1 MADQGAIESGFFSWS
16 MVLGKILFMNNIRKR
31 HAIVVDCYYMCKGD
45 GESMDHLLHCEV
57 ACTLWSAFFSCFGLS
72 RVMSRRVANLYACW
86 WMGGSSQNAVVWKMV
101 PSCFL
106 WCL

>member
-1 MADQGAIESGFFSWS
+1 MPLWLIAI
-16 MVLGKILFMNNIRKR
+16 ICAR
-31 HAIVVDCYYMCKGD
+31 D

-57 ACTLWSAFFSCFGLS
+57 ACALWSAFFSCFGLS

-86 WMGGSSQNAVVWKMV
+86 WTGGSSQNAVVWKMV

-106 WCL
+106 WCLWRECIVRCFENR